1 MTLFHS
7 ILQDESKRHPL
18 LILQSS
24 LAQSSLQILRSL
36 IVEPLKNSRRNVLF
50 CLFYPPSVFVESS
63 SLDFVDIHDWLNK
76 VPGYDDFD
84 KHKELLAIANIGAS
98 RRF

>member
-1 MTLFHS
+1 
-7 ILQDESKRHPL
+7 
-18 LILQSS
+18 
-24 LAQSSLQILRSL
+24 
-36 IVEPLKNSRRNVLF
+36 
-50 CLFYPPSVFVESS
+50 
-63 SLDFVDIHDWLNK
+63 LDFVDIHDWLNK